1 MTITP
6 NTNIDV
12 KPKLHEYRVP
22 VDFSI
27 IKNFAISFIYKA
39 YQKYIMNNPNEVDSK
54 ILPYVEIR
62 FLKRARRAEVNI
74 LDEEVVS
81 GSVET
86 RMKVKTCKVKKRTEK
101 KDRYINH
108 LAIKQKIENKEPI
121 ECHNSFDAL
130 KDLDADEIPSEK
142 YDVIDI
148 IGTEET
154 VVSVEERKIPLGFV
168 VVDDRTSELLDEV
181 TSLRQE
187 KEEVNVSLRSS
198 EKELKKLEAEIEQK
212 KRDLISINE
221 EIERG
226 ITGGLDI
233 DDDSEIPSS
242 IEPVFSENKVC
253 LQCRMKRNRIR
264 RLNEQFMVLESY
276 IDRQVRRF
284 ERKVLDQGS
293 LLSDLTYLQN
303 NFDPDILNDII
314 HRIQH
319 QLIQHEDISVLQ
331 DIRNIRLDLMGK
343 FDLYEKN
350 IRKEYDN
357 VIKTFLIYLKRR
369 MKTKELVPDDVKKI
383 NFVTTKSGEKLFFFD
398 SKEFDDDSDMSD
410 SINEDEE
417 YE

>member
-1 MTITP
+1 MTIPP

-62 FLKRARRAEVNI
+62 FLKRARLAEVNI

-108 LAIKQKIENKEPI
+108 LAIKQKNENKEPI
-121 ECHNSFDAL
+121 KCHNSFDAL

-319 QLIQHEDISVLQ
+319 QLIQHEDVSILQ

-357 VIKTFLIYLKRR
+357 VVKTFLIYLKRR
-369 MKTKELVPDDVKKI
+369 MKTKELVPEDVKKI

-410 SINEDEE
+410 SISEDGE

>member
-1 MTITP
+1 MTIPP

-108 LAIKQKIENKEPI
+108 LAIKQKDENKESI
-121 ECHNSFDAL
+121 KCHNSFDAL

-198 EKELKKLEAEIEQK
+198 EKELKNLEAEIEQK
-212 KRDLISINE
+212 KRDLMSINE

-226 ITGGLDI
+226 ITGGLDV

-293 LLSDLTYLQN
+293 LLSELIYLQN

-319 QLIQHEDISVLQ
+319 QLIQHEDVSILQ

-369 MKTKELVPDDVKKI
+369 MKTKELVPEDVKKI

-410 SINEDEE
+410 SISEDGE

>member
-108 LAIKQKIENKEPI
+108 LAIKQKNENKESI
-121 ECHNSFDAL
+121 KCHNSFDAL

-293 LLSDLTYLQN
+293 LLSELMYLQN

-319 QLIQHEDISVLQ
+319 QLIQHEDVSILQ

-369 MKTKELVPDDVKKI
+369 MKTKELVPEDVKKI

>member
-62 FLKRARRAEVNI
+62 FLKRARWAEVNI

-108 LAIKQKIENKEPI
+108 LAIKQKNENKESI
-121 ECHNSFDAL
+121 KCHNSFDAL

-226 ITGGLDI
+226 ITGGLDV